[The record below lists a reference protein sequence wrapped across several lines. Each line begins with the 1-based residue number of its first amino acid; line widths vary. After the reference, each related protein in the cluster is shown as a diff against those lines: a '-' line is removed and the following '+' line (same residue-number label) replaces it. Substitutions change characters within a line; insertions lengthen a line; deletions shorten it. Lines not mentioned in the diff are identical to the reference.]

1 MSKVLIRGG
10 RVIDPANEVDATF
23 DILVENGRIMSI
35 AENLAVK
42 NAEIIE
48 ARDMIVTPGL
58 IDIHVHLREP
68 GREDEETI
76 RTGTR
81 AAIKGGFTSVAC
93 MPNTNPVADTA
104 SVVETILEKSREE
117 GIASVFPVAAITKGL
132 KGKELAEMG
141 ELVKAGAVAFSDDGE
156 SVMNAEVMRRAF
168 EYSRMFNIPLVAHA
182 EDKNLSSHGQ
192 MNEGFYS
199 TLLGLKGIPAAAE
212 EVMVARD
219 IILAG
224 VTEGR
229 LHIAHIS
236 TEGSVALIR
245 MAKKAGIRVTCDVTP
260 HHLVL
265 TDEVLMNFDTNFKV
279 NPPLRSQRDV
289 QALLEGLSDGT
300 IDAIASDH
308 APHALHEK
316 EREFDRAPFGIVGL
330 ETTLPLML
338 TKVVETGVLD
348 LPRLIAKLTI
358 NPANTLGIRK
368 GSLSIG
374 SDADITIF
382 DHKAKLKVDINR
394 FESKSKNSPFH
405 GWELN
410 GIVKYVLVAG
420 EIVIREGN
428 IVEGREMKVKDR
440 ESRTRG

>member
-10 RVIDPANEVDATF
+10 RVIDPANEVDATL
-23 DILVENGRIMSI
+23 DILVKNGKIMSI
-35 AENLAVK
+35 AENLA
-42 NAEIIE
+42 AEDAETIE

-58 IDIHVHLREP
+58 IDMHVHLREP

-104 SVVETILEKSREE
+104 SVIEMILEKSREE
-117 GIASVFPVAAITKGL
+117 GMASIFPVAAITKGL

-168 EYSRMFNIPLVAHA
+168 EYSRMFNIPLIAHS
-182 EDKNLSSHGQ
+182 EDKNLSFHGQ

-224 VTEGR
+224 VTGGR
-229 LHIAHIS
+229 LHIAHVS
-236 TEGSVALIR
+236 TEGTVALIR

-265 TDEVLMNFDTNFKV
+265 TDKALMNFDTNFKV

-289 QALLEGLSDGT
+289 QALLKGLSDGT

-316 EREFDRAPFGIVGL
+316 EREFDHAPFGIVGL

-348 LPRLIAKLTI
+348 LPRLIAKLAI
-358 NPANTLGIRK
+358 NPANTLGIHK

-382 DHKAKLKVDINR
+382 DHKSKLKVDIDK

-428 IVEGREMKVKDR
+428 IVKGYEI
-440 ESRTRG
+440 ESRVEH

>member
-10 RVIDPANEVDATF
+10 RVIDPANEVDATL
-23 DILVENGRIMSI
+23 DILVKNGKIMSI
-35 AENLAVK
+35 AENLA
-42 NAEIIE
+42 AEDAETIE

-58 IDIHVHLREP
+58 IDMHVHLREP

-104 SVVETILEKSREE
+104 SVIEMILEKSREE
-117 GIASVFPVAAITKGL
+117 GMASIFPVAAITKGL

-168 EYSRMFNIPLVAHA
+168 EYSRMFNIPLIAHS
-182 EDKNLSSHGQ
+182 EDKNLSFHGQ

-224 VTEGR
+224 VTGGR
-229 LHIAHIS
+229 LHIAHVS
-236 TEGSVALIR
+236 TEGTVALIR

-265 TDEVLMNFDTNFKV
+265 TDKALMNFDTNFKV

-289 QALLEGLSDGT
+289 QALLKGLSDGT

-316 EREFDRAPFGIVGL
+316 EREFDHAPFGIVGL

-348 LPRLIAKLTI
+348 LPRLIAKLAI
-358 NPANTLGIRK
+358 NPANTLGIHK

-382 DHKAKLKVDINR
+382 DHKSKLKVDIDK

-428 IVEGREMKVKDR
+428 IVKGYGI
-440 ESRTRG
+440 ESRVEH